1 MANEFDIF
9 NLSVGDLETGD
20 RQNSVGSDLYSPK
33 PDQGV
38 DGTYRSLLRF
48 LPNIK
53 NPRKPFVRKFVYWL
67 EDKEGNGFF
76 VDSPST
82 VGEKCPIQDL
92 FFKLRNSESA
102 LDKKMAEN
110 LKRREVF
117 YSLVQIIKDPQNK
130 DLEGQIKVFKF
141 GYKIKSKIDEELNP
155 QFDEPT
161 QIFDPFEGKNFELV
175 LSKKGGYP
183 NYDSCKFHGSKSA
196 MIVNGS
202 PVSDS
207 NEGRQL
213 ILEYL
218 KDVPDLSNFEYKAWT
233 DEIRH
238 KVMNVLSQYTSP
250 GSSISTVM
258 NTEMPPQKSTTAQ
271 RAKTVKESAP
281 VMAEIEDDFDFNDS
295 PSSSNGGED
304 DFDDFINGLDL

>member
-9 NLSVGDLETGD
+9 SVSVNDLDTGD
-20 RQNSVGSDLYSPK
+20 RPSGGGSDLYSPK
-33 PDQGV
+33 PDQGQ

-67 EDKEGNGFF
+67 EDRDGNGFYA
-76 VDSPST
+76 DSPST
-82 VGEKCPIQDL
+82 VGEKCPVQDL

-102 LDKKMAEN
+102 VDKKMSES

-117 YSLVQIIKDPQNK
+117 YALVQIVKDPQNR

-141 GYKIKSKIDEELNP
+141 GYKIKAKIDEELNP

-161 QIFDPFEGKNFELV
+161 QVFDPFEGKNFELV

-183 NYDSCKFHGSKSA
+183 NYDSCKFQGSRSA
-196 MIVNGS
+196 MTINGEN
-202 PVSDS
+202 VTDT
-207 NEGRQL
+207 NEGRKM
-213 ILEYL
+213 ILDYL
-218 KDVPDLSNFEYKAWT
+218 KDAPDLANFDYKPWN
-233 DEIRH
+233 DEQRN
-238 KVMNVLSQYTSP
+238 KVMNIISQYSSP
-250 GSSISTVM
+250 GSSIETL
-258 NTEMPPQKSTTAQ
+258 TRPAPKAA
-271 RAKTVKESAP
+271 AKPAPAPKTP
-281 VMAEIEDDFDFNDS
+281 VMEDEDNEVFES
-295 PSSSNGGED
+295 EETPKQSGD